1 MEQIQNSPDSE
12 VVEHAMN
19 RTIER
24 PSARSTA
31 APSNALMNMALLDD
45 GDGSAPFTYRKLH
58 VPIFGTLC
66 FFLGAGFLFLISL
79 GRWRV
84 RCWPTYSENHR
95 APLEPT
101 RVRVG
106 GRCYFCADV
115 AIFVGFVLLLI
126 AGFFVGLVALTT

>member
-1 MEQIQNSPDSE
+1 
-12 VVEHAMN
+12 
-19 RTIER
+19 
-24 PSARSTA
+24 
-31 APSNALMNMALLDD
+31 MNMGLLDD
-45 GDGSAPFTYRKLH
+45 GDGSGAFTYGKLH

-66 FFLGAGFLFLISL
+66 FFLGAGFLFLVSL

-84 RCWPTYSENHR
+84 RRWPTYSEDHR

-106 GRCYFCADV
+106 RRCYFCADV